1 MEEELDPDII
11 KATQGSLGKYI
22 KRPPLTDKLLKK
34 PPFRFLH
41 DIVTSI
47 IKNTGFFDGLF
58 EEGELKSENVKD
70 RESKIVFLNK
80 VISVVASTT
89 GKSLLVKP
97 SKIVSGQEP
106 DKTNELLQCIALAL
120 DKKLSSDDAVRQY
133 KETLK
138 QENKSKETKV
148 VKKNQQAKKLT
159 SSQSTEK
166 LIKNDK
172 NDSLLSNKTKQKDQ
186 TKKESPPKRTSTQS
200 SNINP
205 MKSSSKTGPNK
216 NKQEINKQ
224 SKISVSKNNIS
235 NVVNSSGKQNS
246 FHTDDNSKAPEL
258 TQNDKNN
265 EVSNVDDSI
274 ISKTET
280 ESDNNESKISIHNED
295 TNVTEDSKDTNQDE
309 KEENVTEKKIIQD
322 TVKISNKDD
331 IKTVNADTA
340 INDHEINKKSDDSD
354 NKNATINVQKTND
367 NLNSEQIKPDV
378 NVKRPPSV
386 RPSSSRPS
394 APRLKDKHENVI
406 NSNEN
411 IIVGK
416 VTIIPESTPE
426 EDDDNSIVIVDNT
439 QGTTDYQN
447 QGGELH
453 QRGHL
458 VQQILDAQKEF
469 SQTSGKTEI
478 EWQFGVQKSRDIV
491 NEEIE
496 QLRFNIQ
503 ALSRVANPLGKLL
516 DHIQEDVEVM
526 RQELHQWTNTY
537 EDASKEL
544 LKQRAANEE
553 SLFPLHN
560 KIKQLDLDIAEKQEK
575 INDLKI
581 IIHKNAFR
589 IEKLLANGQRQF
601 L

>member
-11 KATQGSLGKYI
+11 KATQSSLGKYI

-58 EEGELKSENVKD
+58 EEDELKSENVKD
-70 RESKIVFLNK
+70 RESKILFLNK

-89 GKSLLVKP
+89 GKTLLVKP

-106 DKTNELLQCIALAL
+106 DKTNELLQYIALAL
-120 DKKLSSDDAVRQY
+120 DKKLSSDEAVRQY

-138 QENKSKETKV
+138 QDNKSKETKV
-148 VKKNQQAKKLT
+148 VKKNQITKKLT

-166 LIKNDK
+166 LIKNEK
-172 NDSLLSNKTKQKDQ
+172 NDSILSNKTKQKDQ
-186 TKKESPPKRTSTQS
+186 TKKESPPKRISTQ
-200 SNINP
+200 P
-205 MKSSSKTGPNK
+205 SKTSIKIGPNK

-224 SKISVSKNNIS
+224 SKISVSKNNT
-235 NVVNSSGKQNS
+235 NVTNSSSNKQNS
-246 FHTDDNSKAPEL
+246 LHTDDHTKEPEL
-258 TQNDKNN
+258 AQNDKNI
-265 EVSNVDDSI
+265 EVPNVDDSV
-274 ISKTET
+274 ISRTEI
-280 ESDNNESKISIHNED
+280 ESENNESKTSINNED
-295 TNVTEDSKDTNQDE
+295 PNITEDFKDNNQDE
-309 KEENVTEKKIIQD
+309 KESNVKDKTIAQNPVEIN
-322 TVKISNKDD
+322 NKNDN
-331 IKTVNADTA
+331 KTVNTDTS
-340 INDHEINKKSDDSD
+340 NDHAIKNESDESNDKSEV
-354 NKNATINVQKTND
+354 INVPKTND
-367 NLNSEQIKPDV
+367 KLNFEQIKPEV
-378 NVKRPPSV
+378 NVKRPSSV

-394 APRLKDKHENVI
+394 APRLRDKHENVI

-416 VTIIPESTPE
+416 VTIIPESTTE

-439 QGTTDYQN
+439 QAATDYQN
-447 QGGELH
+447 QSDELQ

-560 KIKQLDLDIAEKQEK
+560 KIKQLDLDIAEKQDK

-589 IEKLLANGQRQF
+589 IEKLLANGQRHF